1 MTIIENKDYIAD
13 AEIDYR
19 EGSITDTQIACKYLV
34 SSAHI
39 GQLAKKYGWVR
50 GEPKKPMDDPESI
63 EEQEKPPLKAN
74 DKTSDDLANGS
85 IELAERLLEELHQVT
100 TYIGELE
107 QLIIDDTAMDR
118 DDRRRKAMLK
128 AVSLPE
134 RANTLKTL
142 SNILVQTRGVINPA
156 GQVGTGK
163 KDQANARAEK
173 VATKGKFAPSAAPL
187 RIAK

>member
-1 MTIIENKDYIAD
+1 MTIIENKDYIAK

-19 EGSITDTQIACKYLV
+19 EGSLTDTQIACKYLV

-50 GEPKKPMDDPESI
+50 GEEKKPIDEPESF
-63 EEQEKPPLKAN
+63 EDPAKSPLLAK

-118 DDRRRKAMLK
+118 DDRRRKAMMK
-128 AVSLPE
+128 AVSLGE
-134 RANTLKTL
+134 RANILKTL
-142 SNILVQTRGVINPA
+142 SNILVQTRGIINPA
-156 GQVGTGK
+156 GQVGSGK

-173 VATKGKFAPSAAPL
+173 ATKGKFSPSAAPL

>member
-1 MTIIENKDYIAD
+1 MKEIEPKDYIAK

-19 EGSITDTQIACKYLV
+19 EGVLTDTQIAAKYIV
-34 SSAHI
+34 SSARI
-39 GQLAKKYGWVR
+39 GQLAKHYGWVR
-50 GEPKKPMDDPESI
+50 GEPKKPMDAPESI
-63 EEQEKPPLKAN
+63 EDPEKPPLKAN

-163 KDQANARAEK
+163 KEQAQVKAAK
-173 VATKGKFAPSAAPL
+173 VSQGKFAPAQAPL
-187 RIAK
+187 RVAK